1 MGSAWSRSRR
11 YGNSD
16 ERTNPA
22 DATTTAPREH
32 GTPPQPPH
40 QVDVEM
46 PEEHSGSVIDMLG
59 QRKGSMLE
67 MGSTSPEGILSVVYE
82 ARSRRYHALDAP

>member
-1 MGSAWSRSRR
+1 M
-11 YGNSD
+11 
-16 ERTNPA
+16 
-22 DATTTAPREH
+22 TTTAPRH
-32 GTPPQPPH
+32 LGTPPPPPR

-82 ARSRRYHALDAP
+82 ARSRRDNASDAPEPGSTPAAHRRCRRARWPE